1 MSDRTR
7 DGESPDGA
15 VRTRTIEVDY
25 LARVEGE
32 GALDV
37 RIVDGR
43 VEDLKLRI
51 FEPPRY
57 FEGILRGRRFS
68 EAPDITARI
77 CGICPVAYQMSA
89 CHAME
94 RACGVVVDGPLRE
107 LRRLFYCGEWIQSH
121 ALHIYMLHAPDF
133 LGTADAIEVARQHP
147 GIVQRGLAL
156 RGVGNRVIAALGGR
170 TVAPVNVCV
179 GGFYRLP
186 ADSELEALVEPL
198 REARDAAVETVRWTA
213 GFSFPD
219 LEHDYEF
226 VALRDDER
234 YPMNEGRLVSS
245 AGLDIDQGQFEEHF
259 EERHVA
265 HSTALHAYRRGG
277 CSYFTGP
284 MARYALNSDRLSP
297 LVRELAREAGLGRVC
312 RNPYRS
318 IVVRALEVVEAC
330 VEALHI
336 LENYQRP
343 PAAALEVHPREAV
356 GRAITEAPRGI
367 LYHRYAIDAD
377 GAITEARI
385 VPPTSQNQVTIEADL
400 RRVLEANAALSD
412 EDLGWRLE
420 QTIRNYD
427 PCISCATHFLKLQV
441 ERG

>member
-1 MSDRTR
+1 MSDHASR
-7 DGESPDGA
+7 DGG

-37 RIVDGR
+37 RIVEGR
-43 VEDLKLRI
+43 VEELKLRI

-94 RACGVVVDGPLRE
+94 RACGVDVDGPLRE
-107 LRRLFYCGEWIQSH
+107 LRRLLYCGEWIQSH
-121 ALHIYMLHAPDF
+121 TLHIYMLHAPDF
-133 LGTADAIEVARQHP
+133 LGTADAIEIAREHP
-147 GIVQRGLAL
+147 EIVQRGLKL
-156 RGVGNRVIAALGGR
+156 RGVGNRIIATLGGR
-170 TVAPVNVCV
+170 QVAPVNVRV

-186 ADSELEALVEPL
+186 EDRELEALVAPL

-213 GFSFPD
+213 RFPFPH

-226 VALRDDER
+226 VALRDGER

-245 AGLDIDQGQFEEHF
+245 TGLDIDQADFEDHF

-277 CSYFTGP
+277 GSYFTGP
-284 MARYALNSDRLSP
+284 MARYALNAERLSP
-297 LVRELAREAGLGRVC
+297 LAREMAREAGLGPVC

-318 IVVRALEVVEAC
+318 IVVRAVEVVEAC
-330 VEALHI
+330 DEALRI
-336 LENYQRP
+336 LENYRRP
-343 PAAALEVHPREAV
+343 PAAAIDVIPRAAV

-367 LYHRYAIDAD
+367 LYHGYTIDAG

-385 VPPTSQNQVTIEADL
+385 VPPTSQNQVTIEEDL
-400 RRVLEANAALSD
+400 RRVVEANAGLSD
-412 EDLGWRLE
+412 EDLGWRCE

-427 PCISCATHFLKLQV
+427 PCISCATHFLRLKV

>member
-1 MSDRTR
+1 MSDRQP
-7 DGESPDGA
+7 PDGT

-43 VEDLKLRI
+43 VEELKLRI

-57 FEGILRGRRFS
+57 FEGILRGRGFA

-94 RACGVVVDGPLRE
+94 RACGVRVDGPLRA
-107 LRRLFYCGEWIQSH
+107 LRRLLYCGEWIQSH

-147 GIVQRGLAL
+147 EIVQRGLRL
-156 RGVGNRVIAALGGR
+156 RGVGNKLIATLGGR
-170 TVAPVNVCV
+170 QVAPVNVRV

-186 ADSELEALVEPL
+186 EDAELEALVGPL

-213 GFSFPD
+213 GFTFPE

-226 VALRDDER
+226 VALRDGER
-234 YPMNEGRLVSS
+234 YPMNEGRLISS
-245 AGLDIDQGQFEEHF
+245 SGLDIDQADFEDHF

-277 CSYFTGP
+277 GSYHKYVQNFCLALCADGKDLSSG
-284 MARYALNSDRLSP
+284 YALIFGGDKNTRSMIVRDGKVVAEAPVGIPARRNIHRKWFRLRGERLGNRIRFSAFMQDRRDRPEDQLLRLEYEDPDP
-297 LVRELAREAGLGRVC
+297 LPGTRVAVWTYNNGMLLARTRIASA
-312 RNPYRS
+312 S
-318 IVVRALEVVEAC
+318 IGAWESALET
-330 VEALHI
+330 
-336 LENYQRP
+336 Y
-343 PAAALEVHPREAV
+343 PAESRCHY
-356 GRAITEAPRGI
+356 T
-367 LYHRYAIDAD
+367 
-377 GAITEARI
+377 
-385 VPPTSQNQVTIEADL
+385 
-400 RRVLEANAALSD
+400 
-412 EDLGWRLE
+412 
-420 QTIRNYD
+420 RN
-427 PCISCATHFLKLQV
+427 
-441 ERG
+441 EE